1 MKAIIFISASIFGL
15 FLSSR
20 AFAQTDKA
28 ASQLDIET
36 KNEQQLD
43 LLVPQKEPAH
53 VIGDDGQKV
62 YFLVD
67 PSKVGAGASNN
78 TTQIQNGAVQPKNKP
93 E

>member
-15 FLSSR
+15 FLSSS

-36 KNEQQLD
+36 KNTQQVD

-53 VIGDDGQKV
+53 IIGDDGQKV

-67 PSKVGAGASNN
+67 PSKVNTGTSNN
-78 TTQIQNGAVQPKNKP
+78 STQIQNGAIQPKSKP

>member
-15 FLSSR
+15 FLSSS
-20 AFAQTDKA
+20 AFAQTDK

-36 KNEQQLD
+36 KKEQQLD
-43 LLVPQKEPAH
+43 LLVPQKEPAY

-67 PSKVGAGASNN
+67 PSRVGNGASNN
-78 TTQIQNGAVQPKNKP
+78 STQIQNGVVQPKNKP

>member
-1 MKAIIFISASIFGL
+1 MKAIIFISVSIFGL
-15 FLSSR
+15 FLSNS
-20 AFAQTDKA
+20 AFAQTDK

-36 KNEQQLD
+36 KKEQQLD
-43 LLVPQKEPAH
+43 LLVPQQEPAH

-67 PSKVGAGASNN
+67 PSRVGNGASNN
-78 TTQIQNGAVQPKNKP
+78 STQIQNGVVQPKNKP

>member
-1 MKAIIFISASIFGL
+1 MKAIIFISVSIFGL
-15 FLSSR
+15 FLSNS

-43 LLVPQKEPAH
+43 LLVPQQEPAH

-67 PSKVGAGASNN
+67 PSRVGNGASNN
-78 TTQIQNGAVQPKNKP
+78 STQIQNGVVQPKNKP

>member
-15 FLSSR
+15 FLSSS
-20 AFAQTDKA
+20 AFAQTDK

-36 KNEQQLD
+36 KKEQQFD
-43 LLVPQKEPAH
+43 LLVPQKEPAY

-67 PSKVGAGASNN
+67 PSKVGTGASNSA
-78 TTQIQNGAVQPKNKP
+78 TQIQNGAVQPKNKP

>member
-15 FLSSR
+15 FLSSS
-20 AFAQTDKA
+20 AFAQADKA

-36 KNEQQLD
+36 KKEQQLD

-53 VIGDDGQKV
+53 IIGDDGQKV

-67 PSKVGAGASNN
+67 PANVGSRNSNN
-78 TTQIQNGAVQPKNKP
+78 STQIQNGSAQPKNKP

>member
-1 MKAIIFISASIFGL
+1 MKANIFISASFFGL
-15 FLSSR
+15 FLSSS

-36 KNEQQLD
+36 NNTQQLD

-53 VIGDDGQKV
+53 IIGDDGQKV

-67 PSKVGAGASNN
+67 PSKANTGTSTNSN
-78 TTQIQNGAVQPKNKP
+78 QIQNGTLQPKNKP

>member
-15 FLSSR
+15 FLSNS
-20 AFAQTDKA
+20 AFAQTDK

-36 KNEQQLD
+36 KKEQQLD
-43 LLVPQKEPAH
+43 LLVPQKEPAY

-67 PSKVGAGASNN
+67 PSRVGNGASNN
-78 TTQIQNGAVQPKNKP
+78 STQIQNGVVQPKNKP

>member
-15 FLSSR
+15 FLSSN
-20 AFAQTDKA
+20 AFAQTDKE

-36 KNEQQLD
+36 KNTQQVD

-53 VIGDDGQKV
+53 IIGDDGQKV

-67 PSKVGAGASNN
+67 PSKVNSGTSTN
-78 TTQIQNGAVQPKNKP
+78 TNQIQNGAIQPKNKP